1 MVSQAIESIESP
13 TDRTA
18 RFREG
23 NGNGNGKQLEL
34 NACMLA
40 PTPLVS
46 DVPNRCQE
54 DVPYGYN
61 KNEVDH
67 QGGCRD
73 SIRGLANQLT
83 CWKIRLWL
91 GKVLSPF
98 MTIRFL
104 NR

>member
-1 MVSQAIESIESP
+1 MLKATETCENNKEYFSEDSG
-13 TDRTA
+13 R
-18 RFREG
+18 G
-23 NGNGNGKQLEL
+23 NRNRNDKQLEL

-67 QGGCRD
+67 
-73 SIRGLANQLT
+73 
-83 CWKIRLWL
+83 
-91 GKVLSPF
+91 
-98 MTIRFL
+98 
-104 NR
+104 

>member
-1 MVSQAIESIESP
+1 MIQIG
-13 TDRTA
+13 
-18 RFREG
+18 G

-67 QGGCRD
+67 
-73 SIRGLANQLT
+73 
-83 CWKIRLWL
+83 
-91 GKVLSPF
+91 
-98 MTIRFL
+98 
-104 NR
+104 